1 MTLDHCSEGHLILE
15 ELKEAGFPAIV
26 GPDMAS
32 RNKIEVKNM
41 AFKTAG
47 LMSRQGILT
56 AVTTDHPV
64 SMIQFLPICAGL
76 AVKKGMPP
84 EEGLRAITINA
95 ARICGVDDRVGSLAA
110 GKDGDVAIFDGNP
123 MEVFTKTLC
132 TIIEGKIVYYDEESG
147 ILC

>member
-1 MTLDHCSEGHLILE
+1 
-15 ELKEAGFPAIV
+15 
-26 GPDMAS
+26 
-32 RNKIEVKNM
+32 M

-47 LMSRQGILT
+47 ILSREGILT

-76 AVKKGMPP
+76 AVKEGMPP

-95 ARICGVDDRVGSLAA
+95 ARICGVEDRVGSLAV

-123 MEVFTKTLC
+123 MEVFTSVLC
-132 TIIEGKIVYYDEESG
+132 TIIDGNVVYYDEESG
-147 ILC
+147 FL

>member
-1 MTLDHCSEGHLILE
+1 MTLDHCSEGHLILD

-47 LMSRQGILT
+47 ILSSQGILT

-76 AVKKGMPP
+76 AVKEGMAP

-95 ARICGVDDRVGSLAA
+95 ARICGVDDRVGSLAV
-110 GKDGDVAIFDGNP
+110 GKDADVAIFDGNP
-123 MEVFTKTLC
+123 MEVFTSTLC
-132 TIIEGKIVYYDEESG
+132 TIIEGKIVYYDEECG
-147 ILC
+147 FL